1 MLKGAVDKLER
12 TLHSV
17 SSFALVTM
25 MIVVVT
31 DVTLRFVFN
40 TPIRG
45 AYDIVSFALLVMVFF
60 GIGPVIVAGKEIV
73 MDLFDHILP
82 GPALKGL
89 RIIAAIC
96 TLAVFLFIGW
106 SMIGPAVN
114 AWRYGDRSLELN
126 LPVWVLWACAFAGLF
141 GILISAFTALVSVI
155 SKDREPPSSND
166 TESPL

>member
-1 MLKGAVDKLER
+1 MDKIER
-12 TLHSV
+12 TLQFV
-17 SSFALVTM
+17 SSIALVAM

-40 TPIRG
+40 TPVRG
-45 AYDIVSFALLVMVFF
+45 AYDIVSFALLIMVFF

-89 RIIAAIC
+89 RIIAAIG
-96 TLAVFLFIGW
+96 TLAIFLFISW

-126 LPVWVLWACAFAGLF
+126 LPVWMLWVCALTGLV
-141 GILISAFTALVSVI
+141 GILISAFAALISVI
-155 SKDREPPSSND
+155 ASDTQPPSPND
-166 TESPL
+166 AQRAL

>member
-1 MLKGAVDKLER
+1 MDKIER
-12 TLHSV
+12 TLQFV
-17 SSFALVTM
+17 SSIALVAM

-40 TPIRG
+40 TPVRG
-45 AYDIVSFALLVMVFF
+45 AYDIVSFALLIMVFF

-82 GPALKGL
+82 SPALKGL
-89 RIIAAIC
+89 RIISAIG
-96 TLAVFLFIGW
+96 TLAVFLFISW

-126 LPVWVLWACAFAGLF
+126 LPVWVFWACAFTGLV
-141 GILISAFTALVSVI
+141 GILISAFAALISVI
-155 SKDREPPSSND
+155 ASYTQPPSPND
-166 TESPL
+166 TERAR

>member
-1 MLKGAVDKLER
+1 MDKIER
-12 TLHSV
+12 TLQFV
-17 SSFALVTM
+17 SSIALVAM

-40 TPIRG
+40 TPVRG
-45 AYDIVSFALLVMVFF
+45 AYDIVSFALLIMVFF

-82 GPALKGL
+82 SPALKGL
-89 RIIAAIC
+89 RIIAAIG
-96 TLAVFLFIGW
+96 TLAIFLFISW

-126 LPVWVLWACAFAGLF
+126 LPVWMLWVCALTGLV
-141 GILISAFTALVSVI
+141 GILISAFAALISVI
-155 SKDREPPSSND
+155 ASDTQPPSPND
-166 TESPL
+166 AQRAL

>member
-1 MLKGAVDKLER
+1 
-12 TLHSV
+12 
-17 SSFALVTM
+17 

-40 TPIRG
+40 IPVRG
-45 AYDIVSFALLVMVFF
+45 AYDIVSFALLIMVFF

-89 RIIAAIC
+89 RIIAAIG
-96 TLAVFLFIGW
+96 TLAIFLFISW

-126 LPVWVLWACAFAGLF
+126 LPVWVLWACAFTGLV
-141 GILISAFTALVSVI
+141 GILISAFAALISVI
-155 SKDREPPSSND
+155 ASYTQSPSPND
-166 TESPL
+166 TERAR